1 MLTLVDRIPLPATA
15 ITQLEAVVALLQ
27 RQLGQALAGVILH
40 GSAATSG
47 FDPARSDLD
56 ILAIVAQAL
65 TPDEQRVLG
74 VGLLAISG
82 DPHPLE
88 LSIVTEHDLAH
99 WSHPCAYAF
108 HFSES
113 LCSAFAA
120 GCFSPQAA
128 HDEDLAAHFTVAKAR
143 GIDLLGT
150 YPRVRLPDIPRRDY
164 LAALLGD
171 FEWAARQ
178 PDNLHDYTLANACR
192 TQAYLQTGQVLSKS
206 EGLDWF
212 RKQDTDM
219 AAVVADV
226 IEALRREIAGNGP
239 S

>member
-1 MLTLVDRIPLPATA
+1 MLTFADQISLPATA
-15 ITQLEAVVALLQ
+15 IRQLEAVVALLQ
-27 RQLGQALAGVILH
+27 RRLGQALAGVILH

-56 ILAIVAQAL
+56 ILAIVTETL
-65 TPDEQRVLG
+65 TPDDQRALG

-88 LSIVTEHDLAH
+88 FSIVTEHDLAR

-113 LCSAFAA
+113 HRSDFAA
-120 GCFSPQAA
+120 GRFSPQAA

-143 GIDLLGT
+143 GIDLLGA
-150 YPRVRLPDIPRRDY
+150 YPRARLPEIPRQDY

-178 PDNLHDYTLANACR
+178 PDELHDYMLANACR
-192 TQAYLQTGQVLSKS
+192 TQAYLQTGQLLSKS
-206 EGLDWF
+206 EGLDWC
-212 RKQDTDM
+212 
-219 AAVVADV
+219 
-226 IEALRREIAGNGP
+226 REQGIRHV
-239 S
+239 SHRY

>member
-1 MLTLVDRIPLPATA
+1 MFMLADQVSLPATA

-27 RQLGQALAGVILH
+27 RQLESALAGVILH

-56 ILAIVAQAL
+56 ILAIVTETL
-65 TPDEQRVLG
+65 TPDDQQALG

-88 LSIVTEHDLAH
+88 FSIVIEYDLAH

-113 LCSAFAA
+113 HRSAFAV
-120 GCFSPQAA
+120 GRFSPQAA

-143 GIDLLGT
+143 GIDLLGA
-150 YPRVRLPDIPRRDY
+150 YPRARLPEIPRHDY

-171 FEWAARQ
+171 FEWAARHT
-178 PDNLHDYTLANACR
+178 DDLHDYMLANACR
-192 TQAYLQTGQVLSKS
+192 TQAYLQTGQVLSKR
-206 EGLDWF
+206 EGLDWC
-212 RKQDTDM
+212 RAQDIDM

-226 IEALRREIAGNGP
+226 IAALRREIAGKGH